1 MKNLQPDLCYN
12 RCIINTAAGNQLAFS
27 AGGGYM
33 SDNVVV
39 RTWRDGKWAAFFIFI
54 IVITLVGIPA
64 TSRADATARLYTETG
79 HTLAEPFLSYY
90 DAHGGLTLF
99 GYPLTEAQQ
108 ENGYLTQYFE
118 RERFEYHPE
127 LADPY
132 KVSLG
137 LLGRE
142 QAGLRL
148 DEGPFQPVV
157 AAVNGYFAATQH
169 NISANF
175 QDYWTQ
181 HGGLSI
187 FGYPISEAYLDN
199 GFVVQWFE
207 RARFELHPE
216 LPTAYRV
223 SLGLLGLDAL
233 KADSGPQYAVGITD
247 QPAAPRHLQLGISE
261 GGESG
266 DPHFFA
272 NVIGAGR
279 SLQARL
285 VRIDN
290 IYSHYNVVS
299 LDAQGRLVYNWS
311 GLDAVVNDIQAMG
324 AQPLISLSYTPP
336 GMAANGAAQGDSV
349 AAPRLDLWEQLV
361 YDTVY
366 HYNVTQRRGIQYWE
380 VWNEPNLHDFWHGTQ
395 QDYFLLYDAAQRG
408 AVKADAT
415 VKIGGPAAANFEV
428 GWLAAFANH
437 CDATNARCSFLDWHN
452 YGTTP
457 AQMTA
462 EVQQVRSILASYPK
476 LQMETMVSEWNV
488 QSGGPGDTSI
498 ASRSDLP
505 FAAANALANLDA
517 MERAGLDWSLPFELK
532 DGFHEGSQFWGRWGL
547 LTNGGT
553 RKPIYHALQVYQQLN
568 SARLYVDQPNPDLA
582 GAIAAPDTDSSG
594 APTVMAWYLT
604 QQAGSLRLSIAPR
617 WTQQRFD
624 LYLIDDA
631 HANPAAA
638 GDDEMRYVTT
648 LAPDTA
654 GGFSFKLT
662 GAAVVI
668 LIPAK

>member
-1 MKNLQPDLCYN
+1 
-12 RCIINTAAGNQLAFS
+12 
-27 AGGGYM
+27 M
-33 SDNVVV
+33 SDSVVA
-39 RTWRDGKWAAFFIFI
+39 RTWQKKWTVSFILI
-54 IVITLVGIPA
+54 IMITLVSTPA
-64 TSRADATARLYTETG
+64 ASKAQAASRLYSETG
-79 HTLAEPFLSYY
+79 HSLAEPFLSYY
-90 DAHGGLTLF
+90 DAHGGLALF
-99 GYPLTEAQQ
+99 GYPISDAQQ

-127 LADPY
+127 LPEPY
-132 KVSLG
+132 KISLG

-148 DEGPFQPVV
+148 DEGPFQPAI
-157 AAVNGYFAATQH
+157 AAPNGYFATTQH

-175 QDYWTQ
+175 LDYWNSN
-181 HGGLSI
+181 GGLAI

-216 LPTAYRV
+216 LPPAYRV
-223 SLGLLGLDAL
+223 SLGLLGLEAL
-233 KADSGPQYAVGITD
+233 KADSGPQYAVGVTD

-261 GGESG
+261 GGESP

-272 NVIGAGR
+272 NVIGSGR
-279 SLQARL
+279 NLQPRL

-299 LDAQGRLVYNWS
+299 LDAQGRLVYDWS

-336 GMAANGAAQGDSV
+336 GLAANSAAPGDAV
-349 AAPRLDLWEQLV
+349 ALPRLDLWEQLV

-366 HYNVTQRRGIQYWE
+366 HYNVTQKRGIQYWE

-408 AVKADAT
+408 AAQADPT
-415 VKIGGPAAANFEV
+415 VKVGGPAAATF
-428 GWLAAFANH
+428 GFDWLTQFIYH
-437 CDATNARCSFLDWHN
+437 CAMTSARCSFVDWHN
-452 YGTTP
+452 YGQP
-457 AQMTA
+457 PSEMAA
-462 EVQQVRSILASYPK
+462 EVQQVHAALASYPK

-488 QSGGPGDTSI
+488 ESGGPDDTSI
-498 ASRSDLP
+498 DSQSDTP
-505 FAAANALANLDA
+505 FAAANAIANLDA

-532 DGFHEGSQFWGRWGL
+532 DGQRDGSQFWGRWGL
-547 LTNGGT
+547 LTNAGT

-568 SARLYVDQPNPDLA
+568 SARLYVDQPNADMA
-582 GAIAAPDTDSSG
+582 GAIAAPDSSG
-594 APTVMAWYLT
+594 VPTVMAWYRAE
-604 QQAGSLRLSIAPR
+604 QAGGLRLSIAPR
-617 WTQQRFD
+617 WAQQRFD
-624 LYLIDDA
+624 LYLIDDS
-631 HANPAAA
+631 HANPAAG
-638 GDDEMRYVTT
+638 GDDEMNYVTT
-648 LAPDTA
+648 LTPDAA

-662 GAAVVI
+662 GAAVII
-668 LIPAK
+668 LIPTTK